1 MGRRSID
8 GSIDGGGTPLAP
20 PTYSE
25 HLSHPTETLAS
36 LSAKSPCLAG
46 LPLPSVP
53 STKGARRMP
62 APAVST
68 CSLTY
73 PNAVR
78 QGVDVLWPQ
87 RPHPSHLPAL
97 PGLQTLPS
105 LSVTPH
111 SICHHPGI
119 RKVPPRAPST
129 HSPCCPQLSPSVHGQ
144 VSSKRCPRFP
154 CLTSSL
160 PTPSGTLSG
169 LASTPIPS
177 APRTDGGRDAGA
189 FVAKYHSS
197 SPARP
202 TLLPGQPHL
211 PQSPCPS
218 WPLPASPRTSLLAHP
233 HAGNPPRPPSLG
245 VIFLVADCLHSP
257 HPIASPAVP
266 GAPDEQVQNQVD
278 VPTGVTHRSVH
289 SAAQAPAALLLPRA
303 PPFQ

>member
-1 MGRRSID
+1 M
-8 GSIDGGGTPLAP
+8 
-20 PTYSE
+20 
-25 HLSHPTETLAS
+25 ETLAS

-53 STKGARRMP
+53 STKGARPVP

-68 CSLTY
+68 SSLTY
-73 PNAVR
+73 PNAVC

-105 LSVTPH
+105 LRVTPH
-111 SICHHPGI
+111 SICYHPGI
-119 RKVPPRAPST
+119 RKVPPSAPST

-169 LASTPIPS
+169 LASTPS

-197 SPARP
+197 SLPAP
-202 TLLPGQPHL
+202 
-211 PQSPCPS
+211 PS
-218 WPLPASPRTSLLAHP
+218 CPASPTCLKAPAHP
-233 HAGNPPRPPSLG
+233 GLFLPPPEPPS
-245 VIFLVADCLHSP
+245 
-257 HPIASPAVP
+257 
-266 GAPDEQVQNQVD
+266 
-278 VPTGVTHRSVH
+278 
-289 SAAQAPAALLLPRA
+289 
-303 PPFQ
+303 